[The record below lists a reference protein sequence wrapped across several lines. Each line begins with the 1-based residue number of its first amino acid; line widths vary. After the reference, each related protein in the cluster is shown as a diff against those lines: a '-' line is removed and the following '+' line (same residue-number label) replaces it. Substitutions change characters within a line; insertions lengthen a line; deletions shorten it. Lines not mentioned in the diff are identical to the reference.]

1 MIIFPFFLQI
11 FRPVIGLNVSRKPLG
26 NSSCQISTNNSSS
39 NPSVCF
45 QNFVKIARNSLMNRT
60 TEFTAVRSINIT
72 VVTGY
77 NFIVLPGADV
87 FRAEPGDVMGYITD
101 QPEISNSSSTS
112 LASNT
117 SPNATSSSVPQSRT
131 NTTLNF
137 NILEKFSLYGFVPY
151 EARVSIR
158 IMNPRVSPLGIT
170 ITDLENVVE
179 QYSDVMTI
187 QTPVEGLKFNYT
199 QIIRNGT
206 SRLIGFKLSRGTN
219 TSCDWL
225 LTGKIVNIK
234 GSVNYTTRY
243 DTTQKNDSSADDFE
257 GLETSFQ
264 YPHDIPDDIVFLV
277 NCSNSVSRL
286 SENVTISVRRNVF
299 NFSASLL
306 FASFAYTHAQ
316 TSWTSK
322 AKGDHVGYKWVFD
335 EGNYHTAK
343 VDMNFTRSS
352 LPGNKTRVV
361 ATAWNVVSKKSLTLW
376 LNVLKN
382 PLNIQFLPG
391 LTVASNENVSISPIL
406 NWSPYSNGTSLYKNY
421 GINIS
426 EPLRNFTEFP
436 AFSVKIE
443 KVLVSGNVTNG
454 TLLTYQFPKAGS
466 KSVTHDVYIQALG
479 HLEMNRKIEVLVMDR
494 IDGLKIV
501 SDCSNVVLVKKTCVF
516 TPQFNG
522 SDVSCCWAI
531 DSKTINKKSCKLTR
545 RFNKLGNFTVTVDV
559 ENEISSKKAAYN
571 ISVVA
576 SLNAESEFGITT
588 SNIIT
593 PFPTQTITPS
603 KENSIE
609 ISSSKVIVSTLNLSP
624 VSFTQGQASVSNSIT
639 SLLKAGPSSRSL
651 DFTAIKSPSFTTQ
664 SSAIIFDQSESLSTL
679 LNGITTSMSQAGPSS
694 RNINFTSQ
702 SLRITGP
709 RFAAVGQMITLYAR
723 NVASFSKLSWFVN
736 NTLIALTNN
745 NISYVFNQ
753 PGDFEIIVNSSF
765 TNQNASFTV
774 TVQEPISGFQVSF
787 HKSGLGRRVAI
798 LFVIRSGTNVS
809 YSISLGDGSQTRT
822 GAVCEFGKN
831 ISVYHLYAKNGYYN
845 VSITVFSRVGP
856 NQIEMATIFVNDTCK
871 LHTAT
876 LYGAS
881 TDMHNPRQ
889 FSGNNDIV
897 MALKTTLDCAQV
909 PQLKYTW
916 KVERLNSGIP
926 DGVAVKLTS
935 TQKATFTFPGN
946 LSSTGEYKVQVTVKN
961 HVDGLTLTR
970 TGYFRKVLER
980 ILVRIACGTARL
992 VSVSE
997 PLTINASVTAGSN
1010 SVSYEWFCDD
1020 AYNVA
1025 CFRGDIRRNTS
1036 VVRFPGNYFNVGNV
1050 YEFLVKVKD
1059 DGKEGVASQKV
1070 TFGLAN
1076 ETLDLCLRYVVSH
1089 LTCSLIGSPPTYTN
1103 QLSELY
1109 NNERQ

>member
-1 MIIFPFFLQI
+1 
-11 FRPVIGLNVSRKPLG
+11 
-26 NSSCQISTNNSSS
+26 
-39 NPSVCF
+39 
-45 QNFVKIARNSLMNRT
+45 MNRT
-60 TEFTAVRSINIT
+60 TEFTAVHSINIT

-87 FRAEPGDVMGYITD
+87 FRAEPGDVIGYITD

-112 LASNT
+112 LTSNT
-117 SPNATSSSVPQSRT
+117 SLNVISSPVSQSRT

-137 NILEKFSLYGFVPY
+137 NTLENFSLYGFEPY

-158 IMNPRVSPLGIT
+158 IMSPGVSPLGIT

-199 QIIRNGT
+199 QTIRNGT

-219 TSCDWL
+219 TSCDWW

-234 GSVNYTTRY
+234 GSVNYTTQY
-243 DTTQKNDSSADDFE
+243 DTTQKNDSSAEDFE

-264 YPHDIPDDIVFLV
+264 YPHNTPDDIVFLV
-277 NCSNSVSRL
+277 NCSNSVSTL

-316 TSWTSK
+316 TSWTSR

-335 EGNYHTAK
+335 EGNYHTAE

-352 LPGNKTRVV
+352 LPGSKTRVV
-361 ATAWNVVSKKSLTLW
+361 ATAWNVVSKKNLTLW

-391 LTVASNENVSISPIL
+391 LAVASNENVSISPIL

-426 EPLRNFTEFP
+426 EPLRNFIEFP
-436 AFSVKIE
+436 EFSVEIE
-443 KVLVSGNVTNG
+443 KVLVSRNVANG

-479 HLEMNRKIEVLVMDR
+479 HPEMNRMIEVLVMDR

-501 SDCSNVVLVKKTCVF
+501 SNCSNVVLVKKTCVF

-531 DSKTINKKSCKLTR
+531 DSKTINKKSCKMTQ
-545 RFNKLGNFTVTVDV
+545 RFNELGNFTVTVDV

-576 SLNAESEFGITT
+576 SLNTT
-588 SNIIT
+588 SNTIT
-593 PFPTQTITPS
+593 PFPTQTIAPS

-651 DFTAIKSPSFTTQ
+651 DSTGIKSPSFTTQ
-664 SSAIIFDQSESLSTL
+664 SSAIIFGQSKSSLSPR
-679 LNGITTSMSQAGPSS
+679 LNGITTSMSQPGPSS
-694 RNINFTSQ
+694 RNINFTSP
-702 SLRITGP
+702 SLKITGP
-709 RFAAVGQMITLYAR
+709 RFAAIGQMITLYAL

-736 NTLIALTNN
+736 NTWIATTNN
-745 NISYVFNQ
+745 NISYMFNH
-753 PGDFEIIVNSSF
+753 PGDFEIIVNSSSS
-765 TNQNASFTV
+765 NQNASFTV
-774 TVQEPISGFQVSF
+774 TVQELISGFQVSF
-787 HKSGLGRRVAI
+787 LQSDYGRRVAI

-822 GAVCEFGKN
+822 GAVREFEKN
-831 ISVYHLYAKNGYYN
+831 ISVYHLYAKNGCYN
-845 VSITVFSRVGP
+845 VSVNVFSRVGP
-856 NQIEMATIFVNDTCK
+856 NQTEMATVFVNDTCR

-881 TDMHNPRQ
+881 PDMHNPRQ

-909 PQLKYTW
+909 PQLKYSW
-916 KVERLNSGIP
+916 KFERLNSGIP
-926 DGVAVKLTS
+926 DAVAIKLTS

-946 LSSTGEYKVQVTVKN
+946 LSSTGEYKVQVTVEN
-961 HVDGLTLTR
+961 HVDGLNLTR
-970 TGYFRKVLER
+970 TGYFSKVLER

-997 PLTINASVTAGSN
+997 PLTINASVIAGSD

-1025 CFRGDIRRNTS
+1025 CFRGHIRRNTS
-1036 VVRFPGNYFNVGNV
+1036 VVRFPGNYFNLGDV
-1050 YEFLVKVKD
+1050 YEFLVKVRD
-1059 DGKEGVASQKV
+1059 GGKEGVASQKV

-1089 LTCSLIGSPPTYTN
+1089 
-1103 QLSELY
+1103 
-1109 NNERQ
+1109 